1 VNDAM
6 TQTSRDTPGVIIF
19 PPLIPLSVLVGG
31 LVLNFLIPL
40 GLLAHVPLLGRI
52 VTGGIALVVGIG
64 MAIGAIRIFQRIGTP
79 ARPSQPTLALAS
91 TGVFTRTRNPMYVGG
106 SLVLLGIAIGFA
118 LDWVLLLLV
127 VSLPVLHYGIILRE
141 ERYLERKFG
150 DEYRRYKATVPR
162 YWWR

>member
-1 VNDAM
+1 M

-19 PPLIPLSVLVGG
+19 PPFIPLSVLVAG

-40 GLLAHVPLLGRI
+40 RLLARVPFLGRI
-52 VTGGIALVVGIG
+52 AMGGIAFVVGIG
-64 MAIGAIRIFQRIGTP
+64 MAIGAIRIFRRVGTP
-79 ARPSQPTLALAS
+79 ARPSQPTLALAT
-91 TGVFTRTRNPMYVGG
+91 TGVFTRTRNPIYVGG

-127 VSLPVLHYGIILRE
+127 SSLPLLHYGIILPE

-150 DEYRRYKATVPR
+150 DEYRRYKTTVPR